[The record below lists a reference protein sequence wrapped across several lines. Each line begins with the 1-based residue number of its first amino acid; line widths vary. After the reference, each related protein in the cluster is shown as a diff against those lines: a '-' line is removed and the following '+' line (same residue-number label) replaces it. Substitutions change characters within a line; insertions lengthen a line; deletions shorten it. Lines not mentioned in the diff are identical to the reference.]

1 MKSFIR
7 NLSYA
12 IGSNIISM
20 LVSISITFVIP
31 RFLGVHEYSLL
42 QLYMF
47 YNSYAAFAYFG
58 WADGVLLR
66 YGGSKYKSLEFSM
79 YKLQWLLYILL
90 NILVASVV
98 VIYALLFLHGTD
110 KFSVMLFVS
119 LNIVVDL
126 PKTFLRYILQST
138 NRIREYANP
147 LIFEKILNLVF
158 AVLLIICGA
167 KRFESFAAGDI
178 LGKLVSL
185 SIAIYYCK
193 EITFAKPGC
202 FQYAFSES
210 KENLKVGSKLLLANI
225 SSMLIVGTVRFFIE
239 KQWDLV
245 TFGKI
250 SLTLSVSN
258 FLMVFINSV
267 GVVLFP
273 MLKRTDSEKLP
284 LIYSAMR
291 TCLMFPLLGMLVCYY
306 PAKAI
311 LSIWLPQYKD
321 SLIYMALL
329 FPMCVFES
337 KMSMIIN
344 TYLKSLR
351 KEKWLLMVNVVTVF
365 LSVTITLITTYW
377 LHNLDLAV
385 ASIVFLLA
393 FRCVCAELLLSTV
406 LDVNVKT
413 DIILELALT
422 AIFIV
427 ASWFVGGILGLAI
440 YAIAYLIYL
449 IIKREDLRLVVN
461 TVFRVLQRA

>member
-12 IGSNIISM
+12 IGCNIIGM
-20 LVSISITFVIP
+20 LVSVSITFVIP
-31 RFLGVHEYSLL
+31 KFLGVQEYSLF

-58 WADGVLLR
+58 WADGILLR
-66 YGGSKYKSLEFSM
+66 HGGSEYESLEFSM
-79 YKLQWLLYILL
+79 YKAQWLMYILL
-90 NILVASVV
+90 NIFVAIVV
-98 VIYALLFLHGTD
+98 GIYAFLFLQGTN
-110 KFSVMLFVS
+110 KLSVMLFVCF
-119 LNIVVDL
+119 NIIVDL

-138 NRIREYANP
+138 NRIKEYAKP
-147 LIFEKILNLVF
+147 LIFEKIANLVF
-158 AVLLIICGA
+158 AALAIACGA
-167 KRFESFAAGDI
+167 ELFEYYAAGDI
-178 LGKLVSL
+178 LGKLISL
-185 SIAIYYCK
+185 SISVYYCK
-193 EITFAKPGC
+193 EIAFAKPGC

-210 KENLKVGSKLLLANI
+210 KENLRIGSKLLLANI

-239 KQWDLV
+239 NQWDLV

-250 SLTLSVSN
+250 SLMLSVSN
-258 FLMVFINSV
+258 FLMIFINSV

-273 MLKRTDSEKLP
+273 MLKRTNSEKLP
-284 LIYSAMR
+284 EIYKTMR
-291 TCLMFPLLGMLVCYY
+291 ACLMIPLLGMLTCYY

-311 LSIWLPQYKD
+311 LSVWLPQYKD
-321 SLIYMALL
+321 SLVYMALL

-337 KMSMIIN
+337 KMSMLIN
-344 TYLKSLR
+344 TYLKSFR

-393 FRCVCAELLLSTV
+393 FRCVFAESLLSTV

-413 DIILELALT
+413 DIILELTLT
-422 AIFIV
+422 VIFIV
-427 ASWFVGGILGLAI
+427 ASWFIGGILGLAI
-440 YAIAYLIYL
+440 YTVAYLIYL
-449 IIKREDLRLVVN
+449 IIKRNDLRLVVN
-461 TVFRVLQRA
+461 TVLHVLQRA

>member
-1 MKSFIR
+1 MKNFIK

-20 LVSISITFVIP
+20 LVSISITFVVP

-79 YKLQWLLYILL
+79 YKSQWLLYILL

-98 VIYALLFLHGTD
+98 VIYALLFLNGTD

-119 LNIVVDL
+119 LNIAVDL

-147 LIFEKILNLVF
+147 LVFEKILNLVF
-158 AVLLIICGA
+158 TVLLIVCGA

-185 SIAIYYCK
+185 SITIYYCK

-273 MLKRTDSEKLP
+273 MLKRTNSEKLP

-291 TCLMFPLLGMLVCYY
+291 TCLMIPLLGMLVCYY

-337 KMSMIIN
+337 KMSMLIN
-344 TYLKSLR
+344 TYLKSFR

-393 FRCVCAELLLSTV
+393 FRCVFAELLLSTV

-413 DIILELALT
+413 DIILELTLT
-422 AIFIV
+422 VIFIV
-427 ASWFVGGILGLAI
+427 ASWFVGGILGLAS
-440 YAIAYLIYL
+440 YTVAYLIYL
-449 IIKREDLRLVVN
+449 IIKRNDLRLVVN
-461 TVFRVLQRA
+461 MVLHVLQRA